1 MVGVRLLESQRLRQ
15 REREEAHERRWGPR
29 QRMTDRMTQRS
40 PRVPEVVHEPR
51 HRAEHGARN
60 YRPQALQVRAYPPQQ
75 PPRHRD
81 RDVKDLRRLP
91 PSEPKEQPKQNGVS

>member
-15 REREEAHERRWGPR
+15 REREEAHERGWEPR
-29 QRMTDRMTQRS
+29 QRMTERMTQGS
-40 PRVPEVVHEPR
+40 PRVLEVVQEPR
-51 HRAEHGARN
+51 QRAEHGARN
-60 YRPQALQVRAYPPQQ
+60 YRPQALPARAHPPQQ

-91 PSEPKEQPKQNGVS
+91 PSERKEQAKR